1 MGKTPVIKAVI
12 LSIVISITVFIS
24 RHINYPSEFWR
35 IVFLTVVIFIE
46 AFTVDKV
53 VDSINMKK
61 ESHT

>member
-53 VDSINMKK
+53 VDSINKK
-61 ESHT
+61 K

>member
-46 AFTVDKV
+46 AFTVDKG
-53 VDSINMKK
+53 VDSINKK
-61 ESHT
+61 K